1 MTNKPKLLFYVQ
13 HLLGIGHLKRATT
26 LARSMNSVGFDIT
39 LVSGGKF
46 VPVIDTGGMDF
57 IQLPEVRAADRNF
70 SGLVE
75 EDGSPLSNQTK
86 QTRIEAL
93 VTAFEKIKPDILL
106 VEMFPFG
113 RRMLEFEIIPL
124 LERATSS
131 NPRPLIVSSVRD
143 ILVEKVDTNRTNNMV
158 KMSKKYFDK
167 ILVHGDPQFISFD
180 KTFPKAS
187 QISDLISYTGY
198 VVELDKINM
207 KSGVEGKDE
216 VIVSSGSGAVGE
228 LILGAAIRVRPHT
241 YLSNSTW
248 RLLAGHYMDTKKFRE
263 IKKLGSDGIIVERA
277 RPDFTELLK
286 NCSLS
291 ISQGGYNTVMEVLAC
306 GANGIAIPYAGG
318 KETEQTLRA
327 KLLEDRGLIQQIS
340 EENLSDKWLIDA
352 INQTEN
358 SQENK
363 QSNININGAK
373 NAANLL
379 ASLVLK

>member
-93 VTAFEKIKPDILL
+93 VTAFERIKPDILL

-143 ILVEKVDTNRTNNMV
+143 ILVEKVDTNRTTHMV

>member
-26 LARSMNSVGFDIT
+26 LARSLNSVGFDIT

-86 QTRIEAL
+86 QTRIETL
-93 VTAFEKIKPDILL
+93 FTAFERIKPDMLL

-143 ILVEKVDTNRTNNMV
+143 ILVEKVETKRTNHMV

-180 KTFPKAS
+180 KTFPKAFE
-187 QISDLISYTGY
+187 ISDLLSYTGY
-198 VVELDKINM
+198 VVELDKINIE
-207 KSGVEGKDE
+207 SGGVGKGE

-228 LILGAAIRVRPHT
+228 LILETAIRVRPHT

-248 RLLAGHYMDTKKFRE
+248 RLLAGHYMDIEKFKE
-263 IKKLGSDGIIVERA
+263 IKDLAPDGIIVERA
-277 RPDFTELLK
+277 RPDFIQLLK

-306 GANGIAIPYAGG
+306 GANGIAIPYGGG

-327 KLLEDRGLIQQIS
+327 KLLEDRGLIKQIS
-340 EENLSDKWLIDA
+340 EEKLSDKWLVET
-352 INQTEN
+352 INQTKN
-358 SQENK
+358 WQNNK
-363 QSNININGAK
+363 QNNLNINGAK
-373 NAANLL
+373 NTANLL
-379 ASLVLK
+379 ASLVFK

>member
-1 MTNKPKLLFYVQ
+1 MTKKPKLLFYVQ

-46 VPVIDTGGMDF
+46 VPVIDKGGMKF
-57 IQLPEVRAADRNF
+57 IQLPEVRAADRKF

-86 QTRIEAL
+86 QIRIETL
-93 VTAFEKIKPDILL
+93 VTAFERIKPDMLL

-143 ILVEKVDTNRTNNMV
+143 ILVEKVETKRTNHMV

-180 KTFPKAS
+180 KTFPKAF
-187 QISDLISYTGY
+187 QISDLLSYTGY
-198 VVELDKINM
+198 VVELDKINIE
-207 KSGVEGKDE
+207 SGGVGKGE

-228 LILGAAIRVRPHT
+228 LILETAIRVRPHT

-248 RLLAGHYMDTKKFRE
+248 RLLAGHYMDTKKFKE
-263 IKKLGSDGIIVERA
+263 IKDLAPDGIIVERA
-277 RPDFTELLK
+277 RPDFIQLLK

-306 GANGIAIPYAGG
+306 GANGIAIPYGGG

-327 KLLEDRGLIQQIS
+327 KLLEDRGLIKQIS
-340 EENLSDKWLIDA
+340 EEKLSDKWLIEA
-352 INQTEN
+352 INQTKN
-358 SQENK
+358 WQNNK
-363 QSNININGAK
+363 QNNLNINGAK
-373 NAANLL
+373 NTANLL
-379 ASLVLK
+379 ASLVFK

>member
-143 ILVEKVDTNRTNNMV
+143 ILVEKVDTNRTTHMV